1 MVLLEFNELNLA
13 CDKDYLRV
21 YEEGKLLFNS
31 SEFKDCKYE
40 NTGETIQSTSNNVSL
55 VFVTDRSGTSSGWKI
70 TWRAIPRSG
79 GEGYGGEL

>member
-1 MVLLEFNELNLA
+1 MLLEFNELNLA
-13 CDKDYLRV
+13 CDKDYLKV
-21 YEEGKLLFNS
+21 YEEGNLLA
-31 SEFKDCKYE
+31 EFKDCKYE
-40 NTGETIQSTSNNVSL
+40 NTGETIQSTSNKVVL